1 MDAPVILPTWSTLKV
16 RKTSDMD
23 AATAKSYVSLIT
35 RLVPTLVVAVSVG
48 ACSRT
53 GDAPEPQTMP
63 SAQAPTSMVTSNT
76 APAGI
81 APESADSPIGKA
93 LDSQS
98 YYRYLYAVYCNGV
111 VDRIDLEQ
119 RKKVESFQ
127 LAERSGTRAAVAT
140 GPSPGARPDSCLA
153 RPVSQQN
160 ASEVAARRAYVVATD
175 QFYRVGDESK
185 KRYQLLT
192 FSLPKWQLEKSVD
205 LGFFDVLNGTP
216 PRVASDSRGG
226 WVVLPQGQSNGP
238 VEANLKNY
246 LGMDNVTSP
255 RVTEWSAS
263 IALVEF
269 ANARG
274 EQLPQAGL
282 ADLTTHRFTRLDGP
296 PNDLSADVRL
306 APGGHYALRRIERM
320 EKQNTGGG
328 QVIGTG
334 ELRLYGADGKIVA
347 TFNEKDI
354 AGLWHTVALTP
365 QGLAV
370 YTNGSG
376 DYRFVSLG
384 RNFDSEPVANEWT
397 DDLEGT
403 RPGVVYSDR

>member
-1 MDAPVILPTWSTLKV
+1 MILPTWNTLKV

-23 AATAKSYVSLIT
+23 AAAAKSYVSLIT
-35 RLVPTLVVAVSVG
+35 RLVLTLAVTASVG
-48 ACSRT
+48 ACSRAS
-53 GDAPEPQTMP
+53 DAPEPQTMP
-63 SAQAPTSMVTSNT
+63 SAQAPTSMVIPNT
-76 APAGI
+76 APPGI
-81 APESADSPIGKA
+81 APESAESPTDSA

-119 RKKVESFQ
+119 RKKVASFH
-127 LAERSGTRAAVAT
+127 LAERSGTPAAVAAES
-140 GPSPGARPDSCLA
+140 SPGARPDSCLA

-160 ASEVAARRAYVVATD
+160 TSEVATRRAYVVATD

-192 FSLPKWQLEKSVD
+192 FLLPKWQLEKAVD
-205 LGFFDVLNGTP
+205 LGLFDVLNSTP
-216 PRVASDSRGG
+216 PRVVSDSRGG

-246 LGMDNVTSP
+246 LSMDNVTSP
-255 RVTEWSAS
+255 RITEWSAS
-263 IALVEF
+263 TALVEF
-269 ANARG
+269 ANTRG
-274 EQLPQAGL
+274 QQLPQAGL
-282 ADLTTHRFTRLDGP
+282 ADLTTHRFTRLDAP

-328 QVIGTG
+328 QVTGTG
-334 ELRLYGADGKIVA
+334 ELRLYGADGKTVA
-347 TFNEKDI
+347 TFNEKGI

-376 DYRFVSLG
+376 DYQFVPLG
-384 RNFDSEPVANEWT
+384 RKFEPEPVANEWT

>member
-1 MDAPVILPTWSTLKV
+1 MILPTWNTLKV

-23 AATAKSYVSLIT
+23 AAAAKSYVSLIT
-35 RLVPTLVVAVSVG
+35 RLVLTLAVTASVG
-48 ACSRT
+48 ACSRAT
-53 GDAPEPQTMP
+53 DAPEPQTMP
-63 SAQAPTSMVTSNT
+63 SAQAPTSMVIPNT
-76 APAGI
+76 APPGI
-81 APESADSPIGKA
+81 APESAESPTDSA

-119 RKKVESFQ
+119 RKKVASFH
-127 LAERSGTRAAVAT
+127 LAERSGTPAAVAAES
-140 GPSPGARPDSCLA
+140 SPGARPDSCLA

-160 ASEVAARRAYVVATD
+160 TSEVATRRAYVVATD

-192 FSLPKWQLEKSVD
+192 FLLPKWQLEKAVD
-205 LGFFDVLNGTP
+205 LGLFDVLNSTP
-216 PRVASDSRGG
+216 PRVVSDSRGG

-246 LGMDNVTSP
+246 LSMDNVTSP
-255 RVTEWSAS
+255 RITEWSAS
-263 IALVEF
+263 TALVEF
-269 ANARG
+269 ANTRG
-274 EQLPQAGL
+274 QQLPQAGL
-282 ADLTTHRFTRLDGP
+282 ADLTTHRFTRLDAP

-328 QVIGTG
+328 QVTGTG
-334 ELRLYGADGKIVA
+334 ELRLYGADGKTVA
-347 TFNEKDI
+347 TFNEKGI

-376 DYRFVSLG
+376 DYQFVPLG
-384 RNFDSEPVANEWT
+384 RKFEPEPVANEWT

>member
-1 MDAPVILPTWSTLKV
+1 VILPTWNTLKV

-23 AATAKSYVSLIT
+23 AAAAKSYVSLIT
-35 RLVPTLVVAVSVG
+35 RLVLTLAVTASVG
-48 ACSRT
+48 ACSRAT
-53 GDAPEPQTMP
+53 DAPEPQTMP
-63 SAQAPTSMVTSNT
+63 SAQAPTSMVIPNT
-76 APAGI
+76 APPGI
-81 APESADSPIGKA
+81 APESAESPTDSA

-119 RKKVESFQ
+119 RKKVASFH
-127 LAERSGTRAAVAT
+127 LAERSGTPAAVAAES
-140 GPSPGARPDSCLA
+140 SPGARPDSCLA

-160 ASEVAARRAYVVATD
+160 TSEVATRRAYVVATD

-192 FSLPKWQLEKSVD
+192 FLLPKWQLEKAVD
-205 LGFFDVLNGTP
+205 LGLFDVLNSTP
-216 PRVASDSRGG
+216 PRVVSDSRGG

-246 LGMDNVTSP
+246 LSMDNVTSP
-255 RVTEWSAS
+255 RITEWSAS
-263 IALVEF
+263 TALVEF
-269 ANARG
+269 ANTRG
-274 EQLPQAGL
+274 QQLPQAGL
-282 ADLTTHRFTRLDGP
+282 ADLTTHRFTRLDAP

-328 QVIGTG
+328 QVTGTG
-334 ELRLYGADGKIVA
+334 ELRLYGADGKTVA
-347 TFNEKDI
+347 TFNEKGI

-376 DYRFVSLG
+376 DYQFVPLG
-384 RNFDSEPVANEWT
+384 RKFEPEPVANEWT

>member
-23 AATAKSYVSLIT
+23 ATTAKSYVSLIT
-35 RLVPTLVVAVSVG
+35 RLVPTLAVAVSVG

-53 GDAPEPQTMP
+53 SDAPEPQAMP
-63 SAQAPTSMVTSNT
+63 SAQAPTSIVTSNT

-81 APESADSPIGKA
+81 APESADSPIDKA
-93 LDSQS
+93 LASQS

-127 LAERSGTRAAVAT
+127 LAERSGIPAAVAAES
-140 GPSPGARPDSCLA
+140 SPGARPDSCLA

-160 ASEVAARRAYVVATD
+160 TSEVATRRAYVVATD

-205 LGFFDVLNGTP
+205 LGLFDVLNSTP
-216 PRVASDSRGG
+216 PRVVSDSRGG
-226 WVVLPQGQSNGP
+226 WVVLSQGQSNGP
-238 VEANLKNY
+238 AEADLKNY
-246 LGMDNVTSP
+246 VGMDNVTSP

-263 IALVEF
+263 TALVEF

-274 EQLPQAGL
+274 PQLPQAGL
-282 ADLTTHRFTRLDGP
+282 AELTAHRFTRLDPP

-320 EKQNTGGG
+320 EKKNTGGG

-334 ELRLYGADGKIVA
+334 ELRLYGVDGKTVA
-347 TFNEKDI
+347 TFDEKGI

-376 DYRFVSLG
+376 EYRFVSLG
-384 RNFDSEPVANEWT
+384 RNFDSEPVANDWT

>member
-1 MDAPVILPTWSTLKV
+1 ILPTWNTLKV

-23 AATAKSYVSLIT
+23 AAAAKSYVSLIT
-35 RLVPTLVVAVSVG
+35 RLVLTLAVTASFG
-48 ACSRT
+48 ACSRAT
-53 GDAPEPQTMP
+53 DAPEPQTMP
-63 SAQAPTSMVTSNT
+63 SAQAPTSMVIPNT
-76 APAGI
+76 APPGI
-81 APESADSPIGKA
+81 APESAESPTDSA

-119 RKKVESFQ
+119 RKKVASFH
-127 LAERSGTRAAVAT
+127 LAERSGTPAAVAAES
-140 GPSPGARPDSCLA
+140 SPGARPDSCLA

-160 ASEVAARRAYVVATD
+160 TSEVATRRAYVVATD

-192 FSLPKWQLEKSVD
+192 FLLPKWQLEKAVD
-205 LGFFDVLNGTP
+205 LGLFDVLNSTP
-216 PRVASDSRGG
+216 PRVVSDSRGG

-246 LGMDNVTSP
+246 LSMDNVTSP
-255 RVTEWSAS
+255 RITEWSAS
-263 IALVEF
+263 TALVEF
-269 ANARG
+269 ANTRG
-274 EQLPQAGL
+274 QQLPQAGL
-282 ADLTTHRFTRLDGP
+282 ADLTTHRFTRLDAP

-328 QVIGTG
+328 QVTGTG
-334 ELRLYGADGKIVA
+334 ELRLYGADGKTVA
-347 TFNEKDI
+347 TFNEKGI

-376 DYRFVSLG
+376 DYQFVPLG
-384 RNFDSEPVANEWT
+384 RKFEPEPVANEWT